1 MGYQGSLEQS
11 NIVLLHSFFVQIS
24 FLVATSSEDFDV
36 TLMICI
42 LRNLNFVQ
50 PPPNGWDKLP
60 PVGDNSLGANLT
72 RIKEHR
78 NTFCHSSKTKINDKK
93 FQKLWSS
100 LTHVSFYKFK
110 LNSLK

>member
-1 MGYQGSLEQS
+1 MGYRGSLEQS
-11 NIVLLHSFFVQIS
+11 NTVLLHFCLQILFF
-24 FLVATSSEDFDV
+24 VATSSKDFDV

-50 PPPNGWDKLP
+50 PPPSGWDKLP

-78 NTFCHSSKTKINDKK
+78 NTFCHSSKTTINDKK
-93 FQKLWSS
+93 FKRLWSS
-100 LTHVSFYKFK
+100 LTDVSFYNF
-110 LNSLK
+110 N

>member
-1 MGYQGSLEQS
+1 MGYRGLLEQS
-11 NIVLLHSFFVQIS
+11 NSVLLHFCLQILFF
-24 FLVATSSEDFDV
+24 VATSSEDFDV

-50 PPPNGWDKLP
+50 PPPSGWDKLP

-93 FQKLWSS
+93 FKRLWSS
-100 LTHVSFYKFK
+100 LTHVSFF
-110 LNSLK
+110 NFN